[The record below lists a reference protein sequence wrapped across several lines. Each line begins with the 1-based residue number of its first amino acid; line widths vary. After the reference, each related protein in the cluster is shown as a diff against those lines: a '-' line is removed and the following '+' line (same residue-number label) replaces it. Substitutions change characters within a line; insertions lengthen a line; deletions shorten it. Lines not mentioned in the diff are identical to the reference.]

1 VLRLWLTMA
10 NLLVS
15 AAVITGGFR
24 WAYLGTDDASGAVES
39 STTRVER
46 LTDSLMSQEGAS

>member
-1 VLRLWLTMA
+1 MA

-24 WAYLGTDDASGAVES
+24 WAYLGTDDAFGAVES
-39 STTRVER
+39 STTRVQH
-46 LTDSLMSQEGAS
+46 LPDSLMSQEGTS